1 MNQIWS
7 QAIEMAERTPEERN
21 RYVDFLRAV
30 SILMVV
36 SGHWLVAAPWIQEGA
51 FVAGDLLEMR
61 PNTQWLTWVFQVM
74 PIFFIVGGYAN
85 AVSLESAKRRGV
97 GYAGWLATRLH
108 RLVTPLLALL
118 LGWAMLALTLYF
130 FGVEGDT
137 TRLASRGA
145 LIPIW
150 FLAIYI
156 AVVMLAPLTYKAW
169 ERWGFTS
176 LFAFVAVG
184 AIVDALFFAAEIKWT
199 GWTQYFWVWLS
210 VHHLGY
216 AWRDGRLGSPARL
229 LAWSAIGFGALW
241 ILIFEGPYPFA
252 MVGSPDEGLSNT
264 LPPKITLFALG
275 VFQFG
280 LLLAIEAPMRRV
292 LSSVRL
298 WAATVLINSM
308 IMTLYLWHITVLI
321 VVVVLSYLIG
331 FGLNLEPGTQEWW
344 LTRPLW
350 LAVLYALLLPLTLAL
365 SPLERRA
372 RSPEAPVPS
381 AARQVGGALMICLG
395 VAYLALFGFGSAPLP
410 YLDII
415 AFFTVV
421 AGSWMSG
428 LLHGFR

>member
-1 MNQIWS
+1 
-7 QAIEMAERTPEERN
+7 
-21 RYVDFLRAV
+21 
-30 SILMVV
+30 
-36 SGHWLVAAPWIQEGA
+36 
-51 FVAGDLLEMR
+51 
-61 PNTQWLTWVFQVM
+61 
-74 PIFFIVGGYAN
+74 
-85 AVSLESAKRRGV
+85 
-97 GYAGWLATRLH
+97 
-108 RLVTPLLALL
+108 
-118 LGWAMLALTLYF
+118 
-130 FGVEGDT
+130 
-137 TRLASRGA
+137 

-169 ERWGFTS
+169 ERWGFAS

-184 AIVDALFFAAEIKWT
+184 AIVDALFFAAEIKWP

-280 LLLAIEAPMRRV
+280 LLLAIEAPMRRL
-292 LSSVRL
+292 LSNVRL

-415 AFFTVV
+415 LYGRNGIV
-421 AGSWMSG
+421 A
-428 LLHGFR
+428 

>member
-1 MNQIWS
+1 MSIWS

-85 AVSLESAKRRGV
+85 AVSLESAKRRSV

-118 LGWAMLALTLYF
+118 LGWALLALTLYF

-169 ERWGFTS
+169 ERWGFAS

-184 AIVDALFFAAEIKWT
+184 AIVDALFFAAEIKWP

-280 LLLAIEAPMRRV
+280 LLLAIEAPMRRL
-292 LSSVRL
+292 LSNVRL
-298 WAATVLINSM
+298 WAATVLMAHHGTHCGRRPVLPDRVRTQPRTRHSGM
-308 IMTLYLWHITVLI
+308 VADTASVARRTLCTPVAAY
-321 VVVVLSYLIG
+321 
-331 FGLNLEPGTQEWW
+331 PG
-344 LTRPLW
+344 
-350 LAVLYALLLPLTLAL
+350 AVAAGATCPF
-365 SPLERRA
+365 A
-372 RSPEAPVPS
+372 RSTSAECRAPGRWRADDLPRRRLSCIIRVWQ
-381 AARQVGGALMICLG
+381 RTVALPGHHCILYG
-395 VAYLALFGFGSAPLP
+395 RNGIVA
-410 YLDII
+410 
-415 AFFTVV
+415 
-421 AGSWMSG
+421 
-428 LLHGFR
+428 